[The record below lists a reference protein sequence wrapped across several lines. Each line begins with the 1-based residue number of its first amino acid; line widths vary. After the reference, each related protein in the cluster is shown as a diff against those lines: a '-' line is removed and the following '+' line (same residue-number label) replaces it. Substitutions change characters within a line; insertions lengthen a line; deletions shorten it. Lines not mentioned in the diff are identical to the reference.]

1 MAKSRATRKRATG
14 YTVGNKPIRRRKLNG
29 ARKSRRRRMNGAGKV
44 ESIAKSAVA
53 VAIGSIAGGAAIHFA
68 KKFAPNFYVRAGGA
82 AVLGVVIAKYAPKM
96 REVGIGVSVA
106 GLGMMGAKALSDAGV
121 LTADTMNAASRKTI
135 TPAQMKALT
144 ERLKAAGALN
154 GSAGTLNATPDGRAI
169 ITGAHQMFG

>member
-1 MAKSRATRKRATG
+1 MAKHRAIRKRATG

-44 ESIAKSAVA
+44 ESIARSAVA
-53 VAIGSIAGGAAIHFA
+53 VALGSLAGGAAIHFT
-68 KKFAPNFYVRAGGA
+68 KKWVPNYYVRTGGA
-82 AVLGVVIAKYAPKM
+82 AVLGVIIAKYAPKM

-121 LTADTMNAASRKTI
+121 LPVESLNGTGRKTI
-135 TPAQMKALT
+135 TPAQMRALT

-154 GSAGTLNATPDGRAI
+154 GAAGTLNATPDGRAI